1 MTLDDPVATGG
12 TSGNGIDD
20 AGDVVG
26 AIVRNGER
34 YGFLLRDGMYMTI
47 NARQESDAQR
57 TGCPPPG
64 ARCRVPGDGCRVP
77 GAGHRPQGDSTGT
90 SPPGPIHRP
99 LTVGEPRNAAM
110 SHS

>member
-64 ARCRVPGDGCRVP
+64 ALCRVPGDGCRVP
-77 GAGHRPQGDSTGT
+77 GAGGTVRKGIRPARHRRVRFTA
-90 SPPGPIHRP
+90 R
-99 LTVGEPRNAAM
+99 
-110 SHS
+110 